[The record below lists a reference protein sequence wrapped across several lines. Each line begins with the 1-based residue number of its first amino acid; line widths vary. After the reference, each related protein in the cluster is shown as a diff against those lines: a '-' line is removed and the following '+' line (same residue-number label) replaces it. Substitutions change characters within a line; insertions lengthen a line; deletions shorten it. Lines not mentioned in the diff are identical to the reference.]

1 MSLLRILRFIFEI
14 KTCIQKMKYLIY
26 FKGEMYTDIH
36 VYIIYIYIHISKNNC
51 GISIYRYN
59 LNIMI
64 NLSYFNPYDEFDI
77 NKFIK

>member
-36 VYIIYIYIHISKNNC
+36 VYIFQKIIVEYQYI
-51 GISIYRYN
+51 
-59 LNIMI
+59 
-64 NLSYFNPYDEFDI
+64 DI
-77 NKFIK
+77 I